1 MKLTKMNK
9 KEFFKQE
16 FEHIVSPRIKDF
28 AEKAIESLPDY
39 FFRIPSSSTG
49 RYHPTYALG
58 DGGLVRHVRAAVRI
72 AVELFR
78 MDMFNYFT
86 SEEKDLI
93 VVALLLHDGA
103 KSGIVQQKFT
113 VFEHPI
119 IIAEYIRNHP
129 DLQNILTEDEMNLML
144 GGISHHMGQWTKNN
158 FGQEILE
165 KPSNKFE
172 NMVHLVDYLASRKML
187 EMNFDVPVSRE

>member
-28 AEKAIESLPDY
+28 AEKAVETLPEY
-39 FFRIPSSSTG
+39 FFHVGASSSG
-49 RYHPTYALG
+49 KYHPAYALG
-58 DGGLVRHVRAAVRI
+58 EGGLVRHVRAAIRI

-78 MDMFNYFT
+78 MDMFKYF
-86 SEEKDLI
+86 SADEKDLI
-93 VVALLLHDGA
+93 IVALLLHDGA
-103 KSGIVQQKFT
+103 KSGIVQGQFT
-113 VFEHPI
+113 VFDHPF
-119 IIAEYIRNHP
+119 IIAEYIKNHP

-144 GGISHHMGQWTKNN
+144 GGISRHMGQWTKNN

-172 NMVHLVDYLASRKML
+172 NMVHLVDYLGSRKML